1 VRRAFVRFPGEGSG
15 RRMEKV
21 TKGVAITVTVW
32 SALYISRFTEYAG
45 LMLAPAQNQAIFLG
59 LVMALAFLSC
69 PAKKGMKGVKWYD
82 WIFVVMGVIPNAY
95 VLLFY
100 DTWQLHGG
108 TEPKRYEILFSIALA
123 IVLLEGLRRVLGLV
137 LSILLLCFMLH
148 PIFSNHLPGIF
159 FGRGYSVSRVGA
171 VIFFPPEGI
180 YSMPLNI
187 AATIVIGFLI
197 FGALLLVSAAGQTLT
212 DLALSA
218 VGRVRGGAAKA
229 ACIGSGMFGMLSGSP
244 SANVAVTG
252 TFTIPLMK
260 RTGYSADFA
269 GGVEAAAANGG
280 GLMPPVMGA
289 VAFVMADM
297 LEIPYIQV
305 CYIAFIPAI
314 LYYFGMFMM
323 VDFEAGRLGLRGL
336 PASQV
341 PSFRNTLKIGW
352 PYFFPVIILI
362 YLMFSLHFSPEL
374 SAFWASV
381 SVVAVSWC
389 RKNTRVGLRK
399 ILAALESTGKNV
411 VQIGLA
417 CAMAG
422 IMMASLSLTGISVL
436 LSSEIVRIAAGN
448 IFLLLVLAAMASFVL
463 GLGLPS
469 IPCYISVSILVAP
482 ALVQMGISKMGA
494 HLFVL
499 WYAIASF
506 ITPPEGMAFFVAAAV
521 AQAHPMR
528 VGWRAVLLAIG
539 NFVIPFVWIYNQG
552 LVLEGSVSEIILAIV
567 AGALGMIA
575 LSAGIEGFF
584 LKRIDWIR
592 RVLLI
597 ASGILIFVPNWWPR
611 LVGGLIFVVIL
622 GWLRVSRRKDAL
634 TTAFEPAE

>member
-1 VRRAFVRFPGEGSG
+1 
-15 RRMEKV
+15 MEKV
-21 TKGVAITVTVW
+21 TRVVAIAVTLW

-59 LVMALAFLSC
+59 LVTALAFLSC
-69 PAKKGMKGVKWYD
+69 PARKGGKGVKWYD
-82 WIFVVMGVIPNAY
+82 WTLIVMGVVPNAY

-100 DTWQLHGG
+100 DTWQQHGG
-108 TEPKRYEILFSIALA
+108 TEPKTYEIVFSIALA
-123 IVLLEGLRRVLGLV
+123 IVLLEGLRRVMGLI
-137 LSILLLCFMLH
+137 LSILLLCFLLH
-148 PIFSNHLPGIF
+148 PIFSNHLPGIL
-159 FGRGYSVSRVGA
+159 FGRGYSVPRVGGA
-171 VIFFPPEGI
+171 IFFPPEGI

-187 AATIVIGFLI
+187 ASTIVVGFLT

-212 DLALSA
+212 DLALSV

-229 ACIGSGMFGMLSGSP
+229 ACIGSGLFGMLSGSP

-269 GGVEAAAANGG
+269 GGVEAASANGG

-305 CYIAFIPAI
+305 CYIAFIPAL
-314 LYYFGMFMM
+314 LYYFGIFMM

-336 PASQV
+336 PPSQV
-341 PSFRNTLKIGW
+341 PLFTNTLKIGW
-352 PYFFPVIILI
+352 PYFFPVILLI
-362 YLMFSLHFSPEL
+362 WLMFGLRFSPEL
-374 SAFWASV
+374 SSFWAAV

-399 ILAALESTGKNV
+399 VLQALEDTGKNV

-422 IMMASLSLTGISVL
+422 VMMASLSLTGISVL
-436 LSSEIVRIAAGN
+436 LSGEIVRVAAGN
-448 IFLLLVLAAMASFVL
+448 LFLLLVLAAVASFVL

-469 IPCYISVSILVAP
+469 IPCYISVSVLVAP
-482 ALVQMGISKMGA
+482 ALVQMGISKMAA

-521 AQAHPMR
+521 AQSNPMKT
-528 VGWRAVLLAIG
+528 GWRATLLAIG
-539 NFVIPFVWIYNQG
+539 NFVVPFVWIYNQG
-552 LVLEGSVSEIILAIV
+552 LILEGSLSEIILTILA
-567 AGALGMIA
+567 AALGVVA

-584 LKRIDWIR
+584 LKRIGWVL
-592 RVLLI
+592 RVLLV
-597 ASGILIFVPNWWPR
+597 ASGILIFSPDWSPR
-611 LVGGLIFVVIL
+611 LIGGLALVVIFAS
-622 GWLRVSRRKDAL
+622 LRASRRRDVLA
-634 TTAFEPAE
+634 TAIEPAE

>member
-1 VRRAFVRFPGEGSG
+1 
-15 RRMEKV
+15 
-21 TKGVAITVTVW
+21 
-32 SALYISRFTEYAG
+32 
-45 LMLAPAQNQAIFLG
+45 
-59 LVMALAFLSC
+59 MALAFLSC

-82 WIFVVMGVIPNAY
+82 WIFVFMGVVPNAY

-108 TEPKRYEILFSIALA
+108 IEPKPYEIVFSIALA

-148 PIFSNHLPGIF
+148 PILSNHLPGIF
-159 FGRGYSVSRVGA
+159 FGRGYSISRVGA

-187 AATIVIGFLI
+187 AATIVIGFLT

-269 GGVEAAAANGG
+269 GGVEASAANGG

-305 CYIAFIPAI
+305 CYIAFIPAV

-323 VDFEAGRLGLRGL
+323 VDLEAGRLGLRGL

-352 PYFFPVIILI
+352 PYFFPVILLI
-362 YLMFSLHFSPEL
+362 WLMFGLRFSPEL
-374 SAFWASV
+374 SSFWASV
-381 SVVAVSWC
+381 SVVLVSWC
-389 RKNTRVGLRK
+389 KRNTRVGLSK
-399 ILAALESTGKNV
+399 IFAALESTGRNV

-448 IFLLLVLAAMASFVL
+448 IFLLLLLAAMASFVL

-482 ALVQMGISKMGA
+482 ALVQMGVSKMAA

-539 NFVIPFVWIYNQG
+539 NFVIPFVWIYNEG
-552 LVLEGSVSEIILAIV
+552 LVLEGSLSEIILAIV
-567 AGALGMIA
+567 AAALGMTA

-592 RVLLI
+592 RILLI

-611 LVGGLIFVVIL
+611 LAGGLVFVMIL
-622 GWLRVSRRKDAL
+622 GWLRISRRKEVLA
-634 TTAFEPAE
+634 TSSNPTE

>member
-1 VRRAFVRFPGEGSG
+1 MSG
-15 RRMEKV
+15 VEKA
-21 TKGVAITVTVW
+21 TRILAITLTVW

-59 LVMALAFLSC
+59 LVTALAFMSC

-82 WIFVVMGVIPNAY
+82 WILIGMGVIPNAY
-95 VLLFY
+95 VVLFY

-108 TEPKRYEILFSIALA
+108 TEPKTYEIVFSVALA

-137 LSILLLCFMLH
+137 LSILLLCFLLH
-148 PIFSNHLPGIF
+148 PIFSNHLPGLF
-159 FGRGYSVSRVGA
+159 FGRGYSVSRVGG

-187 AATIVIGFLI
+187 ASTIVVGFLT
-197 FGALLLVSAAGQTLT
+197 FGALLLMSAAGQTLT

-305 CYIAFIPAI
+305 CYIAFIPAM

-323 VDFEAGRLGLRGL
+323 VDLEAGRLGLRGL

-341 PSFRNTLKIGW
+341 PSFINTLKIGW

-374 SAFWASV
+374 SSFWASV
-381 SVVAVSWC
+381 SVVLVSWC
-389 RKNTRVGLRK
+389 RKNTRVGLSK
-399 ILAALESTGKNV
+399 ILEALESTGKNV

-469 IPCYISVSILVAP
+469 IPCYISVSVLVAP

-528 VGWRAVLLAIG
+528 VGWRASLLAIG
-539 NFVIPFVWIYNQG
+539 NFIIPFVWVYNRG
-552 LVLEGSVSEIILAIV
+552 LVLEGSLSEIILAIV
-567 AGALGMIA
+567 AAALGMVA

-584 LKRIDWIR
+584 LKRIAWIQ
-592 RVLLI
+592 RVLLL
-597 ASGILIFVPNWWPR
+597 ASGILIFFPSWWPR
-611 LVGGLIFVVIL
+611 LLGGLIFIVIFA
-622 GWLRVSRRKDAL
+622 WLRVSRRKDAL
-634 TTAFEPAE
+634 TTAFGPAE

>member
-1 VRRAFVRFPGEGSG
+1 
-15 RRMEKV
+15 MEKV
-21 TKGVAITVTVW
+21 TKVVAITVTVW

-59 LVMALAFLSC
+59 LVMALAFLSG
-69 PAKKGMKGVKWYD
+69 PAKKGAKGGKWYD
-82 WIFVVMGVIPNAY
+82 WIFIAMGVVPNAY

-108 TEPKRYEILFSIALA
+108 TEPKTYEIVFSVALT

-148 PIFSNHLPGIF
+148 PIFSNHLPGLF
-159 FGRGYSVSRVGA
+159 FGRGYSVARVGG

-187 AATIVIGFLI
+187 ASTIVVGFLI

-260 RTGYSADFA
+260 RTGYSAMFA

-341 PSFRNTLKIGW
+341 PSFMNTLKIGW

-399 ILAALESTGKNV
+399 ILAALESTGKNI

-436 LSSEIVRIAAGN
+436 LSGEIVRIAAGN
-448 IFLLLVLAAMASFVL
+448 IFLLLILAAMASFVL

-469 IPCYISVSILVAP
+469 IPCYISVSVLVAP
-482 ALVQMGISKMGA
+482 ALIQMGVSKMGA

-521 AQAHPMR
+521 AQANPMA
-528 VGWRAVLLAIG
+528 VGWRATLLAIG
-539 NFVIPFVWIYNQG
+539 NFVIPFVWIYNRG
-552 LVLEGSVSEIILAIV
+552 LVLEGSIPEIILAIV
-567 AGALGMIA
+567 AAALGIVA

-584 LKRIDWIR
+584 LKRIGWVQR
-592 RVLLI
+592 ALLI
-597 ASGILIFVPNWWPR
+597 ASGLLIFFPNWWPR
-611 LVGGLIFVVIL
+611 LLGGLILVVIL
-622 GWLRVSRRKDAL
+622 VLLRISRRKDAL
-634 TTAFEPAE
+634 TAAFEPAE

>member
-1 VRRAFVRFPGEGSG
+1 
-15 RRMEKV
+15 
-21 TKGVAITVTVW
+21 
-32 SALYISRFTEYAG
+32 
-45 LMLAPAQNQAIFLG
+45 
-59 LVMALAFLSC
+59 
-69 PAKKGMKGVKWYD
+69 
-82 WIFVVMGVIPNAY
+82 
-95 VLLFY
+95 
-100 DTWQLHGG
+100 
-108 TEPKRYEILFSIALA
+108 
-123 IVLLEGLRRVLGLV
+123 
-137 LSILLLCFMLH
+137 
-148 PIFSNHLPGIF
+148 
-159 FGRGYSVSRVGA
+159 
-171 VIFFPPEGI
+171 
-180 YSMPLNI
+180 MPLNI
-187 AATIVIGFLI
+187 AATIVIGFLT

-269 GGVEAAAANGG
+269 GGVEASAANGG

-305 CYIAFIPAI
+305 CYIAFIPAV

-323 VDFEAGRLGLRGL
+323 VDLEAGRLGLRGL

-352 PYFFPVIILI
+352 PYFFPVILLI
-362 YLMFSLHFSPEL
+362 WLMFGLRFSPEL
-374 SAFWASV
+374 SSFWASV
-381 SVVAVSWC
+381 SVVLVSWC
-389 RKNTRVGLRK
+389 KRNTRVGLSK
-399 ILAALESTGKNV
+399 IFAALESTGRNV

-448 IFLLLVLAAMASFVL
+448 IFLLLLLAAMASFVL

-482 ALVQMGISKMGA
+482 ALVQMGVSKMAA

-539 NFVIPFVWIYNQG
+539 NFVIPFVWIYNEG
-552 LVLEGSVSEIILAIV
+552 LVLEGSLSEIILAIV
-567 AGALGMIA
+567 AATLGMTA

-592 RVLLI
+592 RILLI

-611 LVGGLIFVVIL
+611 LAGGLVFVMIL
-622 GWLRVSRRKDAL
+622 GWLRISRRKEVLA
-634 TTAFEPAE
+634 TSSNPTE

>member
-1 VRRAFVRFPGEGSG
+1 
-15 RRMEKV
+15 
-21 TKGVAITVTVW
+21 
-32 SALYISRFTEYAG
+32 
-45 LMLAPAQNQAIFLG
+45 
-59 LVMALAFLSC
+59 
-69 PAKKGMKGVKWYD
+69 
-82 WIFVVMGVIPNAY
+82 
-95 VLLFY
+95 
-100 DTWQLHGG
+100 
-108 TEPKRYEILFSIALA
+108 
-123 IVLLEGLRRVLGLV
+123 
-137 LSILLLCFMLH
+137 
-148 PIFSNHLPGIF
+148 
-159 FGRGYSVSRVGA
+159 
-171 VIFFPPEGI
+171 
-180 YSMPLNI
+180 
-187 AATIVIGFLI
+187 
-197 FGALLLVSAAGQTLT
+197 
-212 DLALSA
+212 
-218 VGRVRGGAAKA
+218 
-229 ACIGSGMFGMLSGSP
+229 
-244 SANVAVTG
+244 
-252 TFTIPLMK
+252 
-260 RTGYSADFA
+260 
-269 GGVEAAAANGG
+269 
-280 GLMPPVMGA
+280 
-289 VAFVMADM
+289 MADM

-305 CYIAFIPAI
+305 CYIAFIPAM

-323 VDFEAGRLGLRGL
+323 VDMEAGRLGLRGL

-341 PSFRNTLKIGW
+341 PSFRNTLKMGW

-482 ALVQMGISKMGA
+482 ALVQMGISKMAA

-539 NFVIPFVWIYNQG
+539 NFVIPFVWIYNEG
-552 LVLEGSVSEIILAIV
+552 LVLEGSVSDTILAIV
-567 AGALGMIA
+567 AAALGMTA

-592 RVLLI
+592 RILLI
-597 ASGILIFVPNWWPR
+597 ASGTLIFFPNWWPR
-611 LVGGLIFVVIL
+611 LAGTFVFVIVLSWL
-622 GWLRVSRRKDAL
+622 GVSRRKDAL
-634 TTAFEPAE
+634 TTAIESTE

>member
-1 VRRAFVRFPGEGSG
+1 MS
-15 RRMEKV
+15 RMEKATRV
-21 TKGVAITVTVW
+21 LAITLTVW
-32 SALYISRFTEYAG
+32 SCLYISRFTEYAG
-45 LMLAPAQNQAIFLG
+45 LMLSPAQNQAIFLG
-59 LVMALAFLSC
+59 LVMALAFMST
-69 PAKKGMKGVKWYD
+69 PAKQGMKGVKWYD
-82 WIFVVMGVIPNAY
+82 WILIAMGVIPNAY
-95 VLLFY
+95 VVLFF

-108 TEPKRYEILFSIALA
+108 TEPMTYEIIFSMALA
-123 IVLLEGLRRVLGLV
+123 IALLEGLRRVLGIV
-137 LSILLLCFMLH
+137 LSILVACFILH
-148 PIFSNHLPGIF
+148 PIFSNYLPGLF
-159 FGRGYSVSRVGA
+159 SGRGYSLSRVGA
-171 VIFFPPEGI
+171 MMFFPPEGV

-187 AATIVIGFLI
+187 AATIVVGFLT
-197 FGALLLVSAAGQTLT
+197 FGALLLVSAAGITLN
-212 DLALSA
+212 DMALSL

-260 RTGYSADFA
+260 KTGYSPMFA

-305 CYIAFIPAI
+305 CYVAFVPAI
-314 LYYFGMFMM
+314 LYYFGIFMM

-341 PSFRNTLKIGW
+341 PSFFNTLKTGW
-352 PYFFPVIILI
+352 PYFFPVLVLI
-362 YLMFSLHFSPEL
+362 YVMFGLKFSPEL
-374 SAFWASV
+374 SAFWATV

-389 RKNTRVGLRK
+389 RKNTRLGLKK
-399 ILAALESTGKNV
+399 ILEALDSTGRNV

-422 IMMASLSLTGISVL
+422 IMMGSLSLTGISVL
-436 LSSEIVRIAAGN
+436 LSGEIVRVAAGSV
-448 IFLLLVLAAMASFVL
+448 FLLLILAAMASFVL

-469 IPCYISVSILVAP
+469 IPCYISVSVLVAP
-482 ALVQMGISKMGA
+482 ALIQMGISKMGA

-521 AQAHPMR
+521 AQTNPMA
-528 VGWRAVLLAIG
+528 VGWRATLLAIG
-539 NFVIPFVWIYNQG
+539 NFVIPFIWIYNPG
-552 LVLEGSVSEIILAIV
+552 LILDGPVSGIVLAIV
-567 AGALGMIA
+567 CAAIGMLA
-575 LSAGIEGFF
+575 LSAGIEGYL
-584 LKRIDWIR
+584 LKRIGWAQ
-592 RVLLI
+592 RVILM
-597 ASGILIFVPNWWPR
+597 ASAVLIFVPHWAPR
-611 LVGGLIFVVIL
+611 SLAVAALAVICA
-622 GWLRVSRRKDAL
+622 WQWASRKKGVL
-634 TTAFEPAE
+634 STAPPLNVDLAE